1 MTFHIENFKEIVT
14 AVERYGNLLT
24 KYHNGEVSYYEAH
37 QAGITVQG
45 CIVRLLMP
53 ILQKN
58 EMFRGLSMDEL
69 VKLIEDLSFHQFR
82 EVLEDEITM
91 RRSNEEF

>member
-1 MTFHIENFKEIVT
+1 MTFHIENFKEVVT
-14 AVERYGNLLT
+14 AVESYGNLLT

-53 ILQKN
+53 ILQKH
-58 EMFRGLSMDEL
+58 EMFRGLSVEEL
-69 VKLIEDLSFHQFR
+69 VELIYGLSFRQFR
-82 EVLEDEITM
+82 EVLEDELAM
-91 RRSNEEF
+91 RRSKEEF

>member
-1 MTFHIENFKEIVT
+1 
-14 AVERYGNLLT
+14 
-24 KYHNGEVSYYEAH
+24 
-37 QAGITVQG
+37 
-45 CIVRLLMP
+45 MP

-58 EMFRGLSMDEL
+58 EMFRGLSVYEL

-91 RRSNEEF
+91 RRSKEEF